1 VAIILMAGNQ
11 YLYNLKKKYGI
22 ILMQTI
28 THNIMKKPMRKI
40 VIADVIADGVDISSY
55 TTYINQEN
63 RELCV

>member
-1 VAIILMAGNQ
+1 MAGNQ